1 MKVIEMLQTK
11 QIRNEDVPYEL
22 IYLADEDNDQIKK
35 YKDSSTFW
43 ATMADEEI
51 VGIIG
56 LNEITK
62 ESTEIVCIAVDEEY
76 QNKKIGT
83 NLIEKVIS
91 YSKEKKYKEIIIKTG
106 DCGIGQL
113 YLYQRCG
120 FRFDSI
126 NKGYMRENYK
136 KPIYENDIQCVDQ
149 IVLKYKIFSEKELV
163 KIIEEYWNR
172 FIEKN
177 EEFKESKYEVWSF
190 GYTDNL
196 ANKLIGYV
204 KEGKKTGTSSA
215 FDMYEIEEKVPEKG
229 DISII
234 TTGNGLPGCIIKT
247 EEVRKRK
254 FKDITEEEAGLEGE
268 GDLSLKYWRKV
279 HEHFFRIE
287 YEEKGKDFSE
297 EIPVLFERFEVIY
310 DVERKK

>member
-1 MKVIEMLQTK
+1 MLKTK
-11 QIRNEDVPYEL
+11 QIKNDDVPYEL
-22 IYLADEDNDQIKK
+22 IYLADEDDDQIKK

-43 ATMADEEI
+43 ATMDDEEI
-51 VGIIG
+51 IGIIG
-56 LNEITK
+56 LNEINK
-62 ESTEIVCIAVDEEY
+62 ESTEIVCVAVDEEY

-83 NLIEKVIS
+83 NLIEKAIS

-126 NKGYMRENYK
+126 NKDYMRENYK
-136 KPIYENDIQCVDQ
+136 NPIYENDIQCIDQ
-149 IVLKYKIFSEKELV
+149 IILKYRIYSERELN

-172 FIEKN
+172 FIKKN
-177 EEFKESKYEVWSF
+177 EEYKESKYEVWSF

-215 FDMYEIEEKVPEKG
+215 LEIYEIYEKVPEEG

-234 TTGNGLPGCIIKT
+234 TTGNGLPGCIIRT
-247 EEVRKRK
+247 EEIRKKK
-254 FKDITEEEAGLEGE
+254 FKEIKEEEARLEGE
-268 GDLSLKYWRKV
+268 GDLSLEYWRNV
-279 HEHFFRIE
+279 HEHFFRAE
-287 YEEKGKDFSE
+287 YEEKGKEFSE
-297 EIPVLFERFEVIY
+297 EIPVIFERFKVIY
-310 DVERKK
+310 DEEKKI